1 MRLYQ
6 KILLVLQK
14 PGEGDKGRQSQ
25 SRRPGLE
32 GVQARSEAPKAEPVE
47 ALQLY
52 KSQQR
57 PQGRVTEGSCWLE
70 SPPPRGMDGLTTA
83 TRVKRAGEGQPPGG
97 SRGPPDPENIS
108 VCPQAALWPPWVL
121 GTADPPRVHTLTP
134 ACKAPH
140 GGLPDHILLP
150 PPSSLT
156 PAPPTI
162 AAPPKAGG
170 SHLKALALALLPAW
184 GSSPK
189 FSLGLGLPLPIT
201 QLSVYRL

>member
-1 MRLYQ
+1 MRWESNPRSVSPIPHLLTQLLLSWESCVSSVLCCAIKNSFKNPMRLYQ

-121 GTADPPRVHTLTP
+121 GTADHVSTHSPPPARPRMAASLTTSSS
-134 ACKAPH
+134 H
-140 GGLPDHILLP
+140 LLP
-150 PPSSLT
+150 P
-156 PAPPTI
+156 
-162 AAPPKAGG
+162 
-170 SHLKALALALLPAW
+170 
-184 GSSPK
+184 
-189 FSLGLGLPLPIT
+189 
-201 QLSVYRL
+201 